1 MPPCCCKTLLGLRT
15 LDALNLK
22 TPEGTTS
29 TVNHAIASLLSKA
42 TSSGTKLQEVP
53 APAEDMNKKP
63 IQRPACSQKASL
75 SAAGAVEE
83 LCGAAQREI
92 RS

>member
-1 MPPCCCKTLLGLRT
+1 MPPCCWKTLLGLRT
-15 LDALNLK
+15 LNALDLK
-22 TPEGTTS
+22 LPEGITS

-42 TSSGTKLQEVP
+42 TSMGTKLQEVQ

-63 IQRPACSQKASL
+63 IQRPACSQKAGT
-75 SAAGAVEE
+75 AGAVEE

-92 RS
+92 RG

>member
-15 LDALNLK
+15 LDSLNLK
-22 TPEGTTS
+22 TPEGTAS

-42 TSSGTKLQEVP
+42 TSIGTKLQEVP

-63 IQRPACSQKASL
+63 IQRPACSRKAGP
-75 SAAGAVEE
+75 AGAVEE